1 MTKEEQKATTAQD
14 RISMMLSTHEDDV
27 LATIR
32 AMSGDERWKAIA
44 ITQIQLGYMAAKR
57 ALYDGKRV
65 GD

>member
-1 MTKEEQKATTAQD
+1 MTREEEKADSAQD
-14 RISMMLSTHEDDV
+14 RIRTMLSTHEDDV
-27 LATIR
+27 LSTIR
-32 AMSGDERWKAIA
+32 AMTGDERWKSIA